1 MPNVIAYRLLL
12 AAPMLGLALSLIPSE
27 AHGQAGLREAL
38 EKLDRDQD
46 GEVEPEEI
54 TPLARPYLEQITR
67 AARMSLNRDNDI
79 EDLQE
84 AARRYYA
91 AKNGSWDRRVRPQ
104 GESTVKPFG
113 ADDDQPLIP
122 QFGLAEVK
130 YPYTQDDLDFAD
142 RTMRSHDRNQDGYI
156 DRREARRERWT
167 HRDPFDDDYNKDDRL
182 SRLELAQRYARRR
195 LLEDVTDELRQ
206 KEWRTNDRSPSY
218 SRGRDDDDDRRRE
231 WWRRGSSAWLS
242 SSVLERFDANRN
254 GRLEP
259 HESKEIGLPVGQID
273 LNLDGELSR
282 DELQA
287 YLEPL
292 QEEAG
297 QLTEGIPGW
306 FYELDE
312 NRDRQ
317 VSLSEFT
324 VDWSEQKMQEFAALD
339 LNNDGLLTTEEVA
352 SSQRMMGGSF
362 TNRDAEVLAPGKT
375 IVAEIDIDEDLII
388 GDLNLRLSI
397 THTNVEDL
405 DAFVTGPDGQRIELF
420 TEIGGR
426 GNNFEDTIFDDQVEF
441 PIVKARPPYQGSF
454 LTEAAT
460 KRQPSLSHFTGKNA
474 RGVWQLTVRGTRS
487 ERFGLLHSWSLII
500 RPEEQMPGRSL
511 EPETAEPET
520 AEPEPG
526 ESERAGIGDRAS
538 ANRS

>member
-1 MPNVIAYRLLL
+1 MPNVIASRFLL
-12 AAPMLGLALSLIPSE
+12 AALMLGLPLSLMSLE
-27 AHGQAGLREAL
+27 AFGQAGLREAL

-91 AKNGSWDRRVRPQ
+91 EKNGSLDRRVRSS

-113 ADDDQPLIP
+113 VDDDQPLIP
-122 QFGLAEVK
+122 EFGLAEVK

-142 RTMRSHDRNQDGYI
+142 RTMRSHDRNRDGYI
-156 DRREARRERWT
+156 DRIEARRERWT

-206 KEWRTNDRSPSY
+206 KEWRTNDRSRSY
-218 SRGRDDDDDRRRE
+218 SRGRDDDDDRRRD

-254 GRLEP
+254 GRLES

-292 QEEAG
+292 QDEAG
-297 QLTEGIPGW
+297 SLTEGIPGW
-306 FYELDE
+306 FYELDT

-324 VDWSEQKMQEFAALD
+324 VDWSEQKMQEFTTLD
-339 LNNDGLLTTEEVA
+339 LNSDGLLTAEEVA
-352 SSQRMMGGSF
+352 NSQRMMGGSF
-362 TNRDAEVLAPGKT
+362 SNRDAQVLAPGKT
-375 IVAEIDIDEDLII
+375 VVSEIEIVDDMII
-388 GDLNLRLSI
+388 GDLNLQLSI

-426 GNNFEDTIFDDQVEF
+426 GNNFEDTIFDDQVEL
-441 PIVKARPPYQGSF
+441 PIVKAQPPYQGSF
-454 LTEAAT
+454 LTEAAS

-474 RGVWQLTVRGTRS
+474 RGLWQLTVRGTRS
-487 ERFGLLHSWSLII
+487 ERFGLLHNWSLII
-500 RPEEQMPGRSL
+500 RPEEQMPGQTVSQ
-511 EPETAEPET
+511 ETEE
-520 AEPEPG
+520 
-526 ESERAGIGDRAS
+526 
-538 ANRS
+538 

>member
-1 MPNVIAYRLLL
+1 MLNVIASRFLVAGLVLGLLL
-12 AAPMLGLALSLIPSE
+12 SLVPSE

-91 AKNGSWDRRVRPQ
+91 EKNGSLDRPVRPRR
-104 GESTVKPFG
+104 ERTVKTFG

-122 QFGLAEVK
+122 EFGLAEVK

-142 RTMRSHDRNQDGYI
+142 RTLRSHDRNQDGYI

-195 LLEDVTDELRQ
+195 LLDDVTDELRQ
-206 KEWRTNDRSPSY
+206 KEWRTSDRSRSY
-218 SRGRDDDDDRRRE
+218 SRDRDDDNDRRRD
-231 WWRRGSSAWLS
+231 WWRRGSSSWLS
-242 SSVLERFDANRN
+242 STVLERFDTNRN
-254 GRLEP
+254 WRLES
-259 HESKEIGLPVGQID
+259 HESKELGLPVGQID

-297 QLTEGIPGW
+297 SLTEGIPGW
-306 FYELDE
+306 FYELDA

-324 VDWSEQKMQEFAALD
+324 VDWSEEKMREFTSLD
-339 LNNDGLLTTEEVA
+339 SNGDGLLTSEEVA
-352 SSQRMMGGSF
+352 NSQRMMGGSF
-362 TNRDAEVLAPGKT
+362 SNREAEVLPPGKT
-375 IVAEIDIDEDLII
+375 IVSEIEILDDLII
-388 GDLNLRLSI
+388 GDLNLQLSI

-426 GNNFEDTIFDDQVEF
+426 GNNFEDTIFDDQVEL
-441 PIVKARPPYQGSF
+441 PIVKAQPPYQGSF
-454 LTEAAT
+454 LTEAAS
-460 KRQPSLSHFTGKNA
+460 KRQPSLSHYTGKNA
-474 RGVWQLTVRGTRS
+474 RGIWQLTIRSTRS
-487 ERFGLLHSWSLII
+487 ERFGLLHNWSLII
-500 RPEEQMPGRSL
+500 RPEEQMPGQ
-511 EPETAEPET
+511 PVVGQETEE
-520 AEPEPG
+520 G
-526 ESERAGIGDRAS
+526 L
-538 ANRS
+538 

>member
-1 MPNVIAYRLLL
+1 MPNVIASRLLPATL
-12 AAPMLGLALSLIPSE
+12 VLILPLSLTPSE
-27 AHGQAGLREAL
+27 ARGQAGLREAL

-67 AARMSLNRDNDI
+67 AARMSLSRDNDI

-91 AKNGSWDRRVRPQ
+91 EKNGSRDRPVRPH

-122 QFGLAEVK
+122 EFGLAEVK

-142 RTMRSHDRNQDGYI
+142 RTLRSHDRNEDGYI

-167 HRDPFDDDYNKDDRL
+167 HRDPFDDDYNKDGRL

-206 KEWRTNDRSPSY
+206 KEWRTSDRSRSY
-218 SRGRDDDDDRRRE
+218 SRDRDDDDDPRRD
-231 WWRRGSSAWLS
+231 WWRRGSTAWLS
-242 SSVLERFDANRN
+242 SSVLERFDTNRN
-254 GRLEP
+254 WRLES
-259 HESKEIGLPVGQID
+259 HESKELGLPVGQID

-297 QLTEGIPGW
+297 SLTEGIPGW
-306 FYELDE
+306 FYELDA

-324 VDWSEQKMQEFAALD
+324 VDWSEQKMQEFATLD
-339 LNNDGLLTTEEVA
+339 LNSDGLLTSEEVA
-352 SSQRMMGGSF
+352 NSQRMMGGSF
-362 TNRDAEVLAPGKT
+362 TNRDAEVLPPGKT
-375 IVAEIDIDEDLII
+375 IVSEIEIMDDLII
-388 GDLNLRLSI
+388 GDLNLQLSI

-426 GNNFEDTIFDDQVEF
+426 GNNFEDTIFDDQVEL

-454 LTEAAT
+454 LTEAAA
-460 KRQPSLSHFTGKNA
+460 KRQPSLSHYTGKNA

-500 RPEEQMPGRSL
+500 RPEEQSPGQTVGQ
-511 EPETAEPET
+511 ETEEQL
-520 AEPEPG
+520 
-526 ESERAGIGDRAS
+526 
-538 ANRS
+538 

>member
-1 MPNVIAYRLLL
+1 MPNVIASRFLL
-12 AAPMLGLALSLIPSE
+12 AALMLGLPLSLMSLE
-27 AHGQAGLREAL
+27 AFGQAGLREAL

-91 AKNGSWDRRVRPQ
+91 EKNGSLDRRVRSS

-113 ADDDQPLIP
+113 VDDDQPLIP
-122 QFGLAEVK
+122 EFGLAEVK

-142 RTMRSHDRNQDGYI
+142 RTMRSHDRNRDGYI
-156 DRREARRERWT
+156 DRIEARRERWT

-206 KEWRTNDRSPSY
+206 KEWRTNDRSRSY
-218 SRGRDDDDDRRRE
+218 SRGRDDDDDRRRD

-254 GRLEP
+254 GRLES

-292 QEEAG
+292 QDEAG
-297 QLTEGIPGW
+297 SLTEGIPGW
-306 FYELDE
+306 FYELDT

-324 VDWSEQKMQEFAALD
+324 VDWSEQKMQEFTTLD
-339 LNNDGLLTTEEVA
+339 LNSDGLLTAEEVA
-352 SSQRMMGGSF
+352 NSQRMMGGSF
-362 TNRDAEVLAPGKT
+362 SNRDAQVLAPGKT
-375 IVAEIDIDEDLII
+375 VVSEIEIVDDMII
-388 GDLNLRLSI
+388 GDLNLQLSI

-426 GNNFEDTIFDDQVEF
+426 GNNFEDTIFDDQVEL
-441 PIVKARPPYQGSF
+441 PIVKAQPPYQGSF
-454 LTEAAT
+454 LTEAAS

-474 RGVWQLTVRGTRS
+474 RGLWQLTVRGTRS
-487 ERFGLLHSWSLII
+487 ERFGMLHNWSLII
-500 RPEEQMPGRSL
+500 RPEEQMPGQTVSQ
-511 EPETAEPET
+511 ETEE
-520 AEPEPG
+520 
-526 ESERAGIGDRAS
+526 
-538 ANRS
+538 

>member
-1 MPNVIAYRLLL
+1 MPNVIAHRCLLTALLL
-12 AAPMLGLALSLIPSE
+12 GLPPILVPCEAL
-27 AHGQAGLREAL
+27 GQAGLREAL

-67 AARMSLNRDNDI
+67 ASRMSIDRDNDI

-91 AKNGSWDRRVRPQ
+91 AKNGSRDRPVRPRSD
-104 GESTVKPFG
+104 STVKPFG
-113 ADDDQPLIP
+113 VDDDQPLIP
-122 QFGLAEVK
+122 EFGLAEVK

-142 RTMRSHDRNQDGYI
+142 RTMRSHDRNRDGYI

-167 HRDPFDDDYNKDDRL
+167 HRDPFDDDYNRDDRL

-206 KEWRTNDRSPSY
+206 KEWRTNDRSRSY
-218 SRGRDDDDDRRRE
+218 SRGRDDDDDRRRD
-231 WWRRGSSAWLS
+231 WWRRGSSVWLS

-254 GRLEP
+254 GRLES

-297 QLTEGIPGW
+297 ELSEGIPGW
-306 FYELDE
+306 FYEFDQ

-324 VDWSEQKMQEFAALD
+324 VDWSEQKIREFASLD
-339 LNNDGLLTTEEVA
+339 LNSDGFLTSEEVA

-362 TNRDAEVLAPGKT
+362 TNRDAEVLPPGKT
-375 IVAEIDIDEDLII
+375 IVSEIEIDEDLIV
-388 GDLNLRLSI
+388 GDLNLQLSI

-426 GNNFEDTIFDDQVEF
+426 GNNFEDTIFDDQVET

-454 LTEAAT
+454 LTEAAS

-474 RGVWQLTVRGTRS
+474 RGIWQLTIRGTRS
-487 ERFGLLHSWSLII
+487 ERFGLLHNWSLII
-500 RPEEQMPGRSL
+500 RPEEQMPGQTL
-511 EPETAEPET
+511 EPEVADSDS
-520 AEPEPG
+520 G
-526 ESERAGIGDRAS
+526 ESEQGGIGDRAA
-538 ANRS
+538 ANRR